1 METKFDPQ
9 QGLNEITVKIMDFVR
24 ASLDEYFNSLKPNLL
39 NTDVVIFIL
48 NLIESLSANSY
59 YLLKL
64 YLPNNEL
71 DFDFIKAKMLNA
83 LSDNF
88 EDIKNYNPCIDLT
101 KDQMNEIVKNG
112 IEKTEITLVDGT
124 KVSLSGNDLYMK
136 EDGNISLAEDV
147 LNEIKH

>member
-9 QGLNEITVKIMDFVR
+9 QGLNEITIKIMDFVR

-39 NTDVVIFIL
+39 NTDVVSFIL

-64 YLPNNEL
+64 YLPNHEL

-83 LSDNF
+83 LSDKF
-88 EDIKNYNPCIDLT
+88 EDIKKYTPCIDIT
-101 KDQMNEIVKNG
+101 KDQMNEIIKNG

-124 KVSLSGNDLYMK
+124 KVSLSVNDLYMK
-136 EDGNISLAEDV
+136 EYGNLSLAEDV